1 MQYEFSMS
9 CASTPPPSLTDE
21 QKGRICG
28 ILSVGCDRQTAA
40 DFVGC
45 SLGDV
50 RRALQCDGDFLAN
63 VRRAE
68 AGVELSHMRN
78 VQQAAQ
84 DKKDWKASIWW
95 LECRSPER
103 FARRSGTVT
112 VPQLKAFVA
121 ILIDT
126 LASEVSNIEDR
137 QRVLARM
144 RQISESVEQLLR
156 DARADVVDLTATA
169 IDLAATA
176 GENEPAKLAVANL
189 LASYDEDSP

>member
-1 MQYEFSMS
+1 MS
-9 CASTPPPSLTDE
+9 CEPILSPPLSDE

-45 SLGDV
+45 SLSDI
-50 RRALQCDGDFLAN
+50 RLAIQRDAEFLSN

-68 AGVELSHMRN
+68 ASVELSHMRN

-84 DKKDWKASIWW
+84 EKKDWKASIWW

-103 FARRSGTVT
+103 FARRSGAVS
-112 VPQLKAFVA
+112 VRQLKAFVS

-126 LASEVSNIEDR
+126 LSREVSNAEDR
-137 QRVLARM
+137 QRVMARM
-144 RQISESVEQLLR
+144 RQITESVEQLLR
-156 DARADVVDLTATA
+156 DSRANAFE
-169 IDLAATA
+169 LAAATSDVADTA
-176 GENEPAKLAVANL
+176 EESGSTAFISGSLLNL
-189 LASYDEDSP
+189 QEDSS